1 MKLISPLALAAALA
15 AALPALVATPVAAQE
30 NSTKTEAPAS
40 TKAPDVLA
48 RETADA
54 LLAELKANRESF
66 EQDPAKLY
74 TAVERIVLP
83 HFDFKYVSQLV
94 LARYWS
100 KASDAQRSRFMEAF
114 KTQLVGFYGN
124 ALLDYSNER
133 VEWES
138 AEIPADAEDAM
149 VRSQIIPSGGAPIP
163 LTYAMRKKPD
173 GWKVYDV
180 TVEGVSLV
188 SNYRGQFAAEIRK
201 NGLDS
206 LITRLEQEKL

>member
-1 MKLISPLALAAALA
+1 MKLIPSLALALAIAPATLLTTPA
-15 AALPALVATPVAAQE
+15 AAQDSAAKAQAD
-30 NSTKTEAPAS
+30 TPAS
-40 TKAPDVLA
+40 KKAPDVLA

-66 EQDPAKLY
+66 ENDPAKLY
-74 TAVERIVLP
+74 AAVERIVLP

-100 KASDAQRSRFMEAF
+100 KASDDQRARFMDAF

-124 ALLDYSNER
+124 ALLDYSNEK

-138 AEIPADAEDAM
+138 ADIPADAEEAM
-149 VRSQIIPSGGAPIP
+149 VRSRIIPSGGSPIP
-163 LTYAMRKKPD
+163 LTYSMRKKSD

-188 SNYRGQFAAEIRK
+188 TNYRGQFAAEIRR
-201 NGLDS
+201 NGLDA
-206 LITRLEQEKL
+206 LIARLEKEKL